1 MARTRHACTIDRDIG
16 IFRLRQEQWIFSI
29 LYMIFAAIKS
39 NKKDARQRELSCR
52 IAGRRINK
60 DRPRGFRGA
69 AIGWRTA
76 GSVLLGLGRRG
87 LRICLQI
94 ILIGLAG

>member
-16 IFRLRQEQWIFSI
+16 IFRLRHEQWIFSI

-52 IAGRRINK
+52 IAGRCINEG
-60 DRPRGFRGA
+60 RPRGSPRGGQSVGGRPDQFFFVAAGA
-69 AIGWRTA
+69 ACGFAFR
-76 GSVLLGLGRRG
+76 
-87 LRICLQI
+87 
-94 ILIGLAG
+94 